1 MALGVVTGVAAIVD
15 LLFKLIITSGNSAW
29 FTDAAWATI
38 QLALVALANN
48 TGRISTNSSGTRW
61 VAATL

>member
-48 TGRISTNSSGTRW
+48 TGRIGTDSSGARW